1 MPFQG
6 RFFSKSSIPVFAFVI
21 LCFIGGT
28 TWALQKTGLNN
39 SLPLWSAGMRFLI
52 AGIIIL
58 FFQSLRRQFKVN
70 AYVIRL
76 ALANGLFYFAVPFG
90 TVYWASSHVPSGLVA
105 VLASSISVYA
115 LLLNHF
121 LRGKPASLRQIVG
134 VLCAVAGI
142 IVVFSNRLYIGNNST
157 DILAM
162 VAILLAMGSSAA
174 ITLKVQRHISVL
186 PFLNF
191 VSLSMLFGGSMLL
204 SASLILENG
213 VRTFSG
219 SSLYALLYLAVIGS
233 VLGFSLNIL
242 LLKHWHISKATS
254 HLFIS
259 PVIALYIG
267 YVFLDETIT
276 INVGIGTSIVILGV
290 MLINF
295 PPFKKRLTDVKC

>member
-6 RFFSKSSIPVFAFVI
+6 RIFSKSSIPVLAFVA
-21 LCFIGGT
+21 LCLIGGT

-52 AGIIIL
+52 AGTIIFL
-58 FFQSLRRQFKVN
+58 FQFLRRQFQLNKN
-70 AYVIRL
+70 LIKL

-121 LRGKPASLRQIVG
+121 LRGKPASFRQILG
-134 VLCAVAGI
+134 VACAVIGI
-142 IVVFSNRLYIGNNST
+142 IIVFSNRLHIESNSIG
-157 DILAM
+157 ILAM
-162 VAILLAMGSSAA
+162 VSILFAMGSSAA
-174 ITLKVQRHISVL
+174 ITLKVQRHISEL

-191 VSLSMLFGGSMLL
+191 VSLSMLCGGVLLL
-204 SASLILENG
+204 SASLILESG
-213 VRTFSG
+213 VRTFS
-219 SSLYALLYLAVIGS
+219 STSLYALLYLALIGS

-267 YVFLDETIT
+267 YVFMDEIIT
-276 INVGIGTSIVILGV
+276 TNVGIGTSIVILGV

-295 PPFKKRLTDVKC
+295 PPFRKGLKDVKC

>member
-6 RFFSKSSIPVFAFVI
+6 RIFSKSSIPVLAFVA
-21 LCFIGGT
+21 LCLIGGT

-52 AGIIIL
+52 AGTIIFL
-58 FFQSLRRQFKVN
+58 FQFLRRQFQLNKN
-70 AYVIRL
+70 LIKL

-121 LRGKPASLRQIVG
+121 LRGKPASFRQILG
-134 VLCAVAGI
+134 VACAVIGI
-142 IVVFSNRLYIGNNST
+142 IIVFSNRLHIENNSIG
-157 DILAM
+157 ILAM
-162 VAILLAMGSSAA
+162 VSILFAMGSSAA
-174 ITLKVQRHISVL
+174 ITLKVQRHISEL

-191 VSLSMLFGGSMLL
+191 VSLSMLCGGVLLL
-204 SASLILENG
+204 SASLILESG
-213 VRTFSG
+213 VRTFS
-219 SSLYALLYLAVIGS
+219 STSLYALLYLALIGS

-267 YVFLDETIT
+267 YVFMDEIIT
-276 INVGIGTSIVILGV
+276 TNVGIGTSIVILGV

-295 PPFKKRLTDVKC
+295 PPFRKGLKDVKC